1 MEEWYDPDKAA
12 FPLSMPKRFELEAYL
27 SLSAQDLFKLLKSPK
42 TTQVFRALS
51 ALSLRNIVEE
61 SFRSKEC
68 QTLLKH
74 VSVEGVTFK
83 NRKLAYNL
91 YCQLYPDQLDE
102 ITLGASKQI
111 GYVYFLQEKKYH
123 TVKIGRSLN
132 LDRRLGIF
140 VTDLPYRV
148 ELIGYILSLN
158 YEGIE
163 LAFHKHF
170 RHKRL
175 DGEWFELTQEEV
187 SDLKN
192 RKFPADIERLINK
205 V

>member
-12 FPLSMPKRFELEAYL
+12 FPLSMPKRLELEAYL
-27 SLSAQDLFKLLKSPK
+27 SMSTQELFNLLTSPK
-42 TTQVFRALS
+42 TTQVFRVLS
-51 ALSLRNIVEE
+51 ALSLRNLTEE
-61 SFRSKEC
+61 NFQSEKC
-68 QTLLKH
+68 QSLLRH
-74 VSVEGVTFK
+74 ISIEGITFK

-102 ITLGASKQI
+102 ISLGASKQI
-111 GYVYFLQEKKYH
+111 GYVYFLQEKKYN
-123 TVKIGRSLN
+123 TIKIGRSLN

-158 YEGIE
+158 YESIE

-175 DGEWFELTQEEV
+175 GG
-187 SDLKN
+187 
-192 RKFPADIERLINK
+192 
-205 V
+205 